1 MNALMWTGI
10 LILSFVLM
18 LIFIIGSS
26 VRRAARRK
34 RERERYSKM
43 TAVADGK
50 VLERRMVKKNI
61 RTTREGEDY
70 DLKCI
75 IRYEFEDED
84 GRVYT
89 NEGEGSG
96 AIWNR
101 NSQKIR
107 YNPDD
112 PNDNC
117 TKYVYDNKMG
127 ISDVIGGIAF
137 LLIMAGIAVTIYLVF
152 KIRL

>member
-1 MNALMWTGI
+1 MWTGI

-26 VRRAARRK
+26 VKRSASRK
-34 RERERYSKM
+34 IERERYAKM
-43 TAVADGK
+43 TGVADGK

-70 DLKCI
+70 DLKCM
-75 IRYEFEDED
+75 IRYEFEADD

-96 AIWNR
+96 AIWNKD
-101 NSQKIR
+101 SQKIR
-107 YNPDD
+107 YNPED
-112 PNDNC
+112 PKDNC
-117 TKYVYDNKMG
+117 TEYVYKNKMG
-127 ISDVIGGIAF
+127 ISDVIGGISF
-137 LLIMAGIAVTIYLVF
+137 LLIMAGIVLAICLLF
-152 KIRL
+152 KSRL

>member
-1 MNALMWTGI
+1 MWTGI

-26 VRRAARRK
+26 VKRSASRK
-34 RERERYSKM
+34 IERERYAKM
-43 TAVADGK
+43 TGVADGK

-70 DLKCI
+70 DLKCM
-75 IRYEFEDED
+75 IRYEFEADD

-96 AIWNR
+96 AIWNKD
-101 NSQKIR
+101 SQKIR
-107 YNPDD
+107 YNPED
-112 PNDNC
+112 PKDNC
-117 TKYVYDNKMG
+117 TEYVYKNKMG
-127 ISDVIGGIAF
+127 ISDVIGGISF
-137 LLIMAGIAVTIYLVF
+137 LLIMAGIVLVICLLF
-152 KIRL
+152 KPRL

>member
-1 MNALMWTGI
+1 MWTGI

-26 VRRAARRK
+26 VKRSASRK
-34 RERERYSKM
+34 IERERYAKM
-43 TAVADGK
+43 TGVADGK

-70 DLKCI
+70 DLKCM
-75 IRYEFEDED
+75 IRYEFEAED

-96 AIWNR
+96 AIWNKD
-101 NSQKIR
+101 SQKIR
-107 YNPDD
+107 YNPED
-112 PNDNC
+112 PKDNC
-117 TKYVYDNKMG
+117 TEYVYKNKMG
-127 ISDVIGGIAF
+127 ISDVIGGISF
-137 LLIMAGIAVTIYLVF
+137 LLIMAGIVLVICLLF
-152 KIRL
+152 KSRL

>member
-1 MNALMWTGI
+1 MWTGI

-26 VRRAARRK
+26 VKRSASRK
-34 RERERYSKM
+34 IERERYAKM
-43 TAVADGK
+43 TGVADGK

-70 DLKCI
+70 DLKCM
-75 IRYEFEDED
+75 IRYEFETDD

-96 AIWNR
+96 
-101 NSQKIR
+101 S
-107 YNPDD
+107 
-112 PNDNC
+112 
-117 TKYVYDNKMG
+117 ME
-127 ISDVIGGIAF
+127 
-137 LLIMAGIAVTIYLVF
+137 
-152 KIRL
+152 

>member
-1 MNALMWTGI
+1 MWTGI

-26 VRRAARRK
+26 VKRSASRK
-34 RERERYSKM
+34 IERERYAKM
-43 TAVADGK
+43 TGVADGK

-70 DLKCI
+70 DLKCM
-75 IRYEFEDED
+75 IRYEFEADD

-96 AIWNR
+96 AIWNKD
-101 NSQKIR
+101 SQKIR
-107 YNPDD
+107 YNPED
-112 PNDNC
+112 PKDNC
-117 TKYVYDNKMG
+117 TEYVYKNKMG
-127 ISDVIGGIAF
+127 ISDVIGGISF
-137 LLIMAGIAVTIYLVF
+137 LLIMAGIVLVICLLF
-152 KIRL
+152 KSRL

>member
-1 MNALMWTGI
+1 MWTGI

-26 VRRAARRK
+26 VKRSASRK
-34 RERERYSKM
+34 IERERYAKM
-43 TAVADGK
+43 TGVADGK

-70 DLKCI
+70 DLKCM
-75 IRYEFEDED
+75 IRYEFEAED

-96 AIWNR
+96 AIWNKD
-101 NSQKIR
+101 SQKIR
-107 YNPDD
+107 YNPED
-112 PNDNC
+112 PSDNC
-117 TKYVYDNKMG
+117 TEYVYKNKMG
-127 ISDVIGGIAF
+127 ISDVIGGISF
-137 LLIMAGIAVTIYLVF
+137 LLIMAGIVLVICLLF
-152 KIRL
+152 KSRL

>member
-1 MNALMWTGI
+1 MWTGI

-26 VRRAARRK
+26 VKRSASRK
-34 RERERYSKM
+34 IERERYAKM
-43 TAVADGK
+43 TGVADGK

-70 DLKCI
+70 DLKCM
-75 IRYEFEDED
+75 IRYEFEAED

-96 AIWNR
+96 AIWKKD
-101 NSQKIR
+101 SQKIR
-107 YNPDD
+107 YNPED
-112 PNDNC
+112 PKDNC
-117 TKYVYDNKMG
+117 TEYVYKNKMG
-127 ISDVIGGIAF
+127 ISDIIGGISF
-137 LLIMAGIAVTIYLVF
+137 LLIMAGIVLVIYLLF
-152 KIRL
+152 KSRL

>member
-1 MNALMWTGI
+1 MWTGI

-26 VRRAARRK
+26 VKRSASRK
-34 RERERYSKM
+34 IERERYAKM
-43 TAVADGK
+43 TGVADGK

-70 DLKCI
+70 DLKCM
-75 IRYEFEDED
+75 IRYEFEADD

-96 AIWNR
+96 SIWNKD
-101 NSQKIR
+101 SQKIR
-107 YNPDD
+107 YNPED
-112 PNDNC
+112 PKDNC
-117 TKYVYDNKMG
+117 TEYVYKNKMG
-127 ISDVIGGIAF
+127 ISDVIGGISF
-137 LLIMAGIAVTIYLVF
+137 LLIMAGIVLVICLLF
-152 KIRL
+152 KSRL